1 MILPEYKTK
10 GKWKEADLRMLI
22 KLAGTM
28 SITDV
33 AKELGKSLK
42 AVKSQCHRRGI
53 SYRIN
58 KGNNND

>member
-1 MILPEYKTK
+1 MILPEYKTNN
-10 GKWKEADLRMLI
+10 KWKESDLRMLI

-28 SITDV
+28 SIVDV

-42 AVKSQCHRRGI
+42 AVKSQCDRRGI
-53 SYRIN
+53 SFKFN